1 MSDVSTSDARNNF
14 ADIIARVQKHPA
26 PVYLT
31 RHGKRIAA
39 VIAADEMDRLLELA
53 EDMEDIRAANEARL
67 EMKESGEE
75 PVPWE
80 VVRADLGL

>member
-1 MSDVSTSDARNNF
+1 MVDVSTSDARSKF

-26 PVYLT
+26 PIYLT

-53 EDMEDIRAANEARL
+53 EDMEDIRAADDAEREMEETGEA
-67 EMKESGEE
+67 
-75 PVPWE
+75 PIPWE
-80 VVRADLGL
+80 VVRAELGL